1 MAGLTPEQASARI
14 ASLPLFHQVAGS
26 RIVVVGEGAM
36 GDAKKRL
43 VERAGAIPV
52 GEPEAHHASLAFVAL
67 EDAEEAA
74 AVRQRLKAKGLLVNV
89 ADRPELCDFT
99 TPSILD
105 RDPLLIAVGTGGASA
120 GLAKHIRLRL
130 EAFLPQRLGELARA
144 LATGRDALRAK
155 LPDGDARRRAVDAA
169 LRPGGTLDPLD
180 EASAGRVD
188 SWLADPADDDRA
200 RLETIRLTSD
210 DPEDLTLRQA
220 RWLGEADAI
229 YHAADVP
236 PAILARAR
244 ADATRHPLGEAR
256 DKPHSGFAIVLQR
269 G

>member
-1 MAGLTPEQASARI
+1 MI
-14 ASLPLFHQVAGS
+14 ASLPLFHKVAGT

-36 GDAKKRL
+36 GDAKRRL
-43 VERAGAIPV
+43 VERAGAVPC
-52 GEPEAHHASLAFVAL
+52 GEAEAHHATLAFVAL
-67 EDAEEAA
+67 EDAGEAA
-74 AVRQRLKAKGLLVNV
+74 AARQRLKAKGLLVNV

-120 GLAKHIRLRL
+120 GLAKHVRLRL
-130 EAFLPQRLGELARA
+130 EAILPQRLGDLARA
-144 LATGRDALRAK
+144 LAEGRSTLRSA

-169 LRPGGTLDPLD
+169 LRPGGPLEPLD
-180 EASAGRVD
+180 EISADRVD
-188 SWLADPADDDRA
+188 AWLDDPAANAPA
-200 RLETIRLTSD
+200 RLETIVLASD

-229 YHAADVP
+229 YHAADID

-244 ADATRHPLGEAR
+244 ADATRHALEDAPDRPTE
-256 DKPHSGFAIVLQR
+256 GFTLVLRR

>member
-1 MAGLTPEQASARI
+1 VARLTPDRNSGRI
-14 ASLPLFHQVAGS
+14 ASLPLFHQVVGS

-36 GDAKKRL
+36 GDAKQRL

-52 GEPEAHHASLAFVAL
+52 GEPEAHHAALAFVAL
-67 EDAEEAA
+67 ENAEEAA

-105 RDPLLIAVGTGGASA
+105 RDPVLIAIGTGGASA

-144 LATGRDALRAK
+144 LAAGRDALRAE

-180 EASAGRVD
+180 EASADRVEN
-188 SWLADPADDDRA
+188 WLIDPADEARA
-200 RLETIRLTSD
+200 RIETIHLTSD

-229 YHAADVP
+229 YHGADVP

-244 ADATRHPLGEAR
+244 ADATRHPLDEAPDTPR
-256 DKPHSGFAIVLQR
+256 SGFALVLTR

>member
-1 MAGLTPEQASARI
+1 VAGLTPGRI

-36 GDAKKRL
+36 GEAKRRL
-43 VERAGAIPV
+43 VERAGAAPC
-52 GEPEAHHASLAFVAL
+52 GEAEAHHATLAFVAL
-67 EDAEEAA
+67 EDADEAA

-89 ADRPELCDFT
+89 ADKPDLCDFT

-105 RDPLLIAVGTGGASA
+105 RDPLLIAIGTGGASA
-120 GLAKHIRLRL
+120 GLAKHVRLRL
-130 EAFLPQRLGELARA
+130 EAILPQRLGELARA
-144 LATGRDALRAK
+144 LAAGRDALRAQ
-155 LPDGDARRRAVDAA
+155 LPNGDARRRAVDAA
-169 LRPGGTLDPLD
+169 LRPGGSLDPLD
-180 EASAGRVD
+180 DVSADRVEA
-188 SWLADPADDDRA
+188 WLADPAADDRA

-220 RWLGEADAI
+220 RWLGEADAL
-229 YHAADVP
+229 YHGGDVP

-244 ADATRHPLGEAR
+244 ADATRHPLDAAPDAPGT
-256 DKPHSGFAIVLQR
+256 GFALVLKR

>member
-1 MAGLTPEQASARI
+1 MI
-14 ASLPLFHQVAGS
+14 ASLPLFHKVAGT
-26 RIVVVGEGAM
+26 RIVVVGEGVT
-36 GDAKKRL
+36 GDAKRRL
-43 VERAGAIPV
+43 VERAGAVPC
-52 GEPEAHHASLAFVAL
+52 GEAEAHHATLAFVAL
-67 EDAEEAA
+67 EDAGEAA

-120 GLAKHIRLRL
+120 GLAKHVRLRL
-130 EAFLPQRLGELARA
+130 EAILPQRLGDLARA
-144 LATGRDALRAK
+144 LAEGRSTLRSA

-169 LRPGGTLDPLD
+169 LRPGGPLD
-180 EASAGRVD
+180 VLDERSASSVRD
-188 SWLADPADDDRA
+188 WLRDPSADGTA
-200 RLETIRLTSD
+200 RIETITIASD

-229 YHAADVP
+229 YHAADIA

-244 ADATRHPLGEAR
+244 ADATRHALEDAPDRPTE
-256 DKPHSGFAIVLQR
+256 GFTLVLRR